1 MVIPIPIFENPRFNE
16 IWLDILEYTVIN
28 EERLQTTDDFPLC
41 LSALFDE

>member
-1 MVIPIPIFENPRFNE
+1 MIVPISIFENPRFNE

-41 LSALFDE
+41 LYALFDE